1 MNDCGNLLYQ
11 VSIISDKKIAI
22 KFDTYDSAK
31 HFLSFLEVEGINYFH
46 DHYED
51 RCIVIY
57 ENSKKYSY
65 CSESFFIEEEY
76 SILEYEDLYVG
87 DFYLINDEL
96 VLMKE

>member
-1 MNDCGNLLYQ
+1 MSTNELIYQ
-11 VSIISDKKIAI
+11 VSRVSDKRIAI

-51 RCIVIY
+51 RCIIIY

-65 CSESFFIEEEY
+65 CNESFFIDEEY
-76 SILEYEDLYVG
+76 SILKYEDLYVG
-87 DFYLINDEL
+87 DFYIIDNKVVLI
-96 VLMKE
+96 KE

>member
-1 MNDCGNLLYQ
+1 MNDYGNLLYQ

-31 HFLSFLEVEGINYFH
+31 HFLSFLEVKGINYFH

-65 CSESFFIEEEY
+65 CSESFFIENEY

-87 DFYLINDEL
+87 DFYLINDKV
-96 VLMKE
+96 VLIKE